1 MSGVPGV
8 QFFVCDAAL
17 WAQVT
22 PVAERLPPGRA
33 ALQDALDA
41 AGLGVWSLDDD
52 VLDRLVARCA
62 EGFEAGELMLAAAR
76 PGRFTLE
83 IAPDGLQAWVDVV
96 PSCGGEPLASET
108 ILLVLGEAGVT
119 HGLDAAAIEQ
129 ACRARQRG
137 RFVVA
142 RGEPAVDGEPSR
154 FELLVA
160 EARDRTPQV
169 NERGLI
175 DFREQG
181 AIPTVEAEQA
191 LMRRIPATRGTP
203 GRNVRGETLEPTP
216 GHNAPFAERLVGAY
230 VAPDD
235 ANLLR
240 AVFSGQPVCLP
251 DGVSVEHVL
260 RVRNVNLA
268 SGNISFDGTV
278 QVEGEVMPDMKIR
291 ATGDVIVGGL
301 IDGADVEAGGDVRVA
316 GGIIAK
322 ARVVAGG
329 TIAARFAE
337 SALLAAGTN
346 IVIEDSALQS
356 ELQANNQILIGT
368 KATQRGRL
376 AGGSARA
383 MMLIRTP
390 LLGSNKGG
398 VTRLLLG
405 VNPVLEAEYQ
415 ALLQRL
421 EAQKAEEDKLDK
433 IVKHL
438 STQGDPRGLLPR
450 AKESWQRALQA
461 WAQLMPEREALERR
475 LDLVAGARVE
485 VSVGVEGAVDLA
497 FGKKTLSVRYGYDA
511 GFFCVEGGQVVF
523 GSGEKRD

>member
-8 QFFVCDAAL
+8 QFFVRDAAL

-96 PSCGGEPLASET
+96 PPCGGEPLASET

-191 LMRRIPATRGTP
+191 LMRRIPATRGIP

-329 TIAARFAE
+329 AIAARFAE

-356 ELQANNQILIGT
+356 ELQANNQIHIGT

-390 LLGSNKGG
+390 LLGSNKG
-398 VTRLLLG
+398 
-405 VNPVLEAEYQ
+405 A
-415 ALLQRL
+415 
-421 EAQKAEEDKLDK
+421 
-433 IVKHL
+433 
-438 STQGDPRGLLPR
+438 
-450 AKESWQRALQA
+450 
-461 WAQLMPEREALERR
+461 
-475 LDLVAGARVE
+475 
-485 VSVGVEGAVDLA
+485 
-497 FGKKTLSVRYGYDA
+497 
-511 GFFCVEGGQVVF
+511 
-523 GSGEKRD
+523 

>member
-1 MSGVPGV
+1 
-8 QFFVCDAAL
+8 
-17 WAQVT
+17 
-22 PVAERLPPGRA
+22 
-33 ALQDALDA
+33 
-41 AGLGVWSLDDD
+41 
-52 VLDRLVARCA
+52 
-62 EGFEAGELMLAAAR
+62 
-76 PGRFTLE
+76 
-83 IAPDGLQAWVDVV
+83 
-96 PSCGGEPLASET
+96 
-108 ILLVLGEAGVT
+108 
-119 HGLDAAAIEQ
+119 
-129 ACRARQRG
+129 
-137 RFVVA
+137 
-142 RGEPAVDGEPSR
+142 
-154 FELLVA
+154 
-160 EARDRTPQV
+160 
-169 NERGLI
+169 
-175 DFREQG
+175 
-181 AIPTVEAEQA
+181 
-191 LMRRIPATRGTP
+191 MRRIPATRGTP

-356 ELQANNQILIGT
+356 ELQANNQILVGT

-523 GSGEKRD
+523 GSGEARG

>member
-8 QFFVCDAAL
+8 QFFVRDAAL

-181 AIPTVEAEQA
+181 AIQTVEAEQA

-383 MMLIRTP
+383 MMLIRTQ
-390 LLGSNKGG
+390 LLGSNKG
-398 VTRLLLG
+398 
-405 VNPVLEAEYQ
+405 A
-415 ALLQRL
+415 
-421 EAQKAEEDKLDK
+421 
-433 IVKHL
+433 
-438 STQGDPRGLLPR
+438 
-450 AKESWQRALQA
+450 
-461 WAQLMPEREALERR
+461 
-475 LDLVAGARVE
+475 
-485 VSVGVEGAVDLA
+485 
-497 FGKKTLSVRYGYDA
+497 
-511 GFFCVEGGQVVF
+511 
-523 GSGEKRD
+523 

>member
-8 QFFVCDAAL
+8 QFFVRDAAL

-96 PSCGGEPLASET
+96 PPCGGEPLASET

-329 TIAARFAE
+329 AIAARFAE

-390 LLGSNKGG
+390 LLGSNKG
-398 VTRLLLG
+398 
-405 VNPVLEAEYQ
+405 A
-415 ALLQRL
+415 
-421 EAQKAEEDKLDK
+421 
-433 IVKHL
+433 
-438 STQGDPRGLLPR
+438 
-450 AKESWQRALQA
+450 
-461 WAQLMPEREALERR
+461 
-475 LDLVAGARVE
+475 
-485 VSVGVEGAVDLA
+485 
-497 FGKKTLSVRYGYDA
+497 
-511 GFFCVEGGQVVF
+511 
-523 GSGEKRD
+523 